1 MHDQNNIPDDESA
14 ELTSRIEKSAL
25 VSEDFCGRRL
35 DQVAAELF
43 EEFSRSR
50 IQQWIKSGQ
59 LRVNGE
65 VQAPKQK
72 LLGGERLHISAQ
84 LEQQGEWLPEN
95 LPLNILYEDEQLI
108 VIDKAANSVVHPGA
122 GNHRGTLLNG
132 LLGHCPQLIA
142 VPRAGI
148 VHRLDKDT
156 TGLMVVA
163 KTLEAHT
170 DLVNQLQARSVER
183 IYQAIV
189 HGVVTGS
196 GRVDQPM
203 GRHPKQ
209 RVKMAVVANGKP
221 AQTNYQVIQRYTE
234 HSHLRLKLETGRTH
248 QIRVHMAHLGYPL
261 VGDSLYGRRNQSA
274 SRASLQ
280 LAETIENFDRQALH
294 AVELG
299 FVHPASGEPVNFS
312 SPLPADFVALV
323 EALADDQR

>member
-1 MHDQNNIPDDESA
+1 MHDQNNIHNEEFHQLPP
-14 ELTSRIEKSAL
+14 RIEKSAL
-25 VSEDFCGRRL
+25 VSEDDCGRRL

-50 IQQWIKSGQ
+50 IQQWIKHGQ

-65 VQAPKQK
+65 VVTPKQK
-72 LLGGERLHISAQ
+72 LLGGERLQISAQ

-95 LPLNILYEDEQLI
+95 IPLNIIYEDQQLI

-132 LLGHCPQLIA
+132 LLGHCPQLVS

-183 IYQAIV
+183 IYQAV
-189 HGVVTGS
+189 VQGVVTGS
-196 GRVDQPM
+196 GRVDQPI

-221 AQTNYQVIQRYTE
+221 AQTNYQVITRYAGHT
-234 HSHLRLKLETGRTH
+234 HLRLKLETGRTH
-248 QIRVHMAHLGYPL
+248 QIRVHMASLGYPL
-261 VGDSLYGRRNQSA
+261 VGDSLYGGRNQIGKGVSI
-274 SRASLQ
+274 Q
-280 LAETIENFDRQALH
+280 LAEMIDNFSRQALH

-299 FVHPASGEPVNFS
+299 FVHPASGEPVRYS
-312 SPLPADFVALV
+312 SPLPADFAALV
-323 EALADDQR
+323 QALADDQ